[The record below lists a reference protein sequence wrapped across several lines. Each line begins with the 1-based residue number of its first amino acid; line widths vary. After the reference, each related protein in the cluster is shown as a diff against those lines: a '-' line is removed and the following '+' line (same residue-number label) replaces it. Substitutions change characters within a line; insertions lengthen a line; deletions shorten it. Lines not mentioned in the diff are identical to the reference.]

1 MLNELEKAR
10 FLRKRLD
17 RGESVLGTQ
26 AALLDPAVMEIFGT
40 AGFDWIAIDTEHAAH
55 SPVTV
60 RAMLQA
66 AAQTAAVAIVRML
79 RLNAGEIGRMLDLGA
94 AGVLCPFVETAGE
107 ARDLVAACHYP
118 PLGARSWG
126 PRRAAGY
133 GVEVGDYEGL
143 AREGLIC
150 LAMIETAEA
159 VANIEEIVA
168 VDGLTGVV
176 VGPIDLSISLGA
188 RENYDSDRYVEAVA
202 AVRDACRAAGTPMG
216 VGCASLEQAQRFVQP
231 GDQLLLVGGDD
242 LALAGASRAIVAA
255 MSSAVATTAAE

>member
-1 MLNELEKAR
+1 MLTELQKAR
-10 FLRKRLD
+10 FLRERLD

-26 AALLDPAVMEIFGT
+26 AALLDPAVMEIFGV

-66 AAQTAAVAIVRML
+66 AAHTAAVAIVRML

-94 AGVLCPFVETAGE
+94 AGVLCPFVNAPDE
-107 ARDLVAACHYP
+107 ARELVAACHYP
-118 PLGARSWG
+118 PHGARSWG

-133 GVEVGDYEGL
+133 GLEAGDYETL
-143 AREGLIC
+143 AREALIC
-150 LAMIETAEA
+150 LAMIESAEA
-159 VANIEEIVA
+159 VANIQEIVA
-168 VDGLTGVV
+168 VDGITGIV

-188 RENYDSDRYVEAVA
+188 KEDYESERYVEAVA
-202 AVRDACRAAGTPMG
+202 AVREACRAAGTPMG
-216 VGCASLEQAQRFVQP
+216 VGCASLEQAERFVRP

-242 LALAGASRAIVAA
+242 LALAGASRAIVAG
-255 MSSAVATTAAE
+255 MSSAVATIAE